1 MKFGHI
7 FELRDKDLNIALLF
21 SCILSLSCILCFS
34 VAIDLHHKL
43 ESYSPT
49 SEKIIRI
56 IFKKPFVAHTD
67 LACERQTFPTFK
79 SLQILKLSVIYFF
92 QAGKFMYSYKIGLLL
107 NVFEEMFLMTT
118 QVHSYNTRNSNT
130 FDLFRARTNIRLFGI
145 IFQGPKF
152 LNSLNNNHTI
162 NTATISLF
170 KSRLKTFLLSWLTIC
185 K

>member
-34 VAIDLHHKL
+34 VAIDLYHKL

-56 IFKKPFVAHTD
+56 IFKKPFVAHTVQ
-67 LACERQTFPTFK
+67 LCTVQLPANGRRFLLK

-170 KSRLKTFLLSWLTIC
+170 KSRLKTFLLS
-185 K
+185 